1 MKVYW
6 LLLLDCGK
14 VAKQVPLGKDRCIIG
29 RAEDTD
35 LTLGGHD
42 VSRHHAA
49 VFFQNGR
56 YFIEDLNSTN
66 GTILNGVSIEHDVLA
81 QGDQISIGEHTIL
94 FDDGTSTLFN
104 IEETEVARRGRETAI
119 IKDKFN
125 QLGKKIDS
133 RSLRN
138 EFEEIEKFVRKS
150 RKRLATLVHADKL
163 TGLYNRQYF
172 DRIAPQ
178 EIKKAKA
185 ARRQLSVLFIDLD
198 HFKDINDQ
206 HGHRVGDEV
215 LRAIAWLIQKACRK
229 TDLVARYGGE
239 EIVVVLPNT
248 NGRDAGKIA
257 EEIRGIIESQ
267 SKGRLNIPVTVS
279 IGFATFPGDG
289 KDLSSILDH
298 ADKAL
303 YQAKA
308 SGRNC
313 VARYRE

>member
-1 MKVYW
+1 MKAYW
-6 LLLLDCGK
+6 LLLLEGGK
-14 VAKQVPLGKDRCIIG
+14 VAKQVPLGKGRCVIG

-49 VFFQNGR
+49 VFFQNGH

-66 GTILNGVSIEHDVLA
+66 GTILNGASVEHDVLNH
-81 QGDQISIGEHTIL
+81 GDQISIGEYSIL

-119 IKDKFN
+119 ISDKFDT
-125 QLGKKIDS
+125 LGKKIGNG
-133 RSLRN
+133 SLRK
-138 EFEEIEKFVRKS
+138 EFEEIERFVRKS
-150 RKRLATLVHADKL
+150 RKRLATLAHADKL

-172 DRIAPQ
+172 DKVAPQ
-178 EIKKAKA
+178 ELEKVKAS
-185 ARRQLSVLFIDLD
+185 RRNLSILFIDLD
-198 HFKDINDQ
+198 HFKEINDQ
-206 HGHRVGDEV
+206 HGHMVGDEV
-215 LRAIAWLIQKACRK
+215 LRAVAWLVQKACRK

-248 NGRDAGKIA
+248 DGPDAHKIA
-257 EEIRGIIESQ
+257 DEIRVIIEKQ
-267 SKGRLNIPVTVS
+267 SKSRLNIPVTVS
-279 IGFATFPGDG
+279 IGFATFPADG
-289 KDLSSILDH
+289 TDLASILEL

-303 YQAKA
+303 YQAKR

-313 VARYRE
+313 VVGYRE